1 MKKILI
7 LFGFVATM
15 IACTGNSKTTTEEV
29 ANDSIEVVAND
40 SIEVAVDSTEVA
52 VDTLV
57 VE

>member
-29 ANDSIEVVAND
+29 ANDSIEVAAND
-40 SIEVAVDSTEVA
+40 SIEVAVDSTEVVA
-52 VDTLV
+52 TLV

>member
-15 IACTGNSKTTTEEV
+15 IACAGNSTTTTEE
-29 ANDSIEVVAND
+29 VAND
-40 SIEVAVDSTEVA
+40 SIEVAVDSTEVV

>member
-15 IACTGNSKTTTEEV
+15 IACAGNSTTTTEEV
-29 ANDSIEVVAND
+29 ANDSIEVVA
-40 SIEVAVDSTEVA
+40 VDSTEVA

-57 VE
+57 IE

>member
-40 SIEVAVDSTEVA
+40 STEVV

>member
-1 MKKILI
+1 MKKFLI

-15 IACTGNSKTTTEEV
+15 IACTGNSTANTEE
-29 ANDSIEVVAND
+29 VAND

-52 VDTLV
+52 INSTEVVVDTLV